1 MRWNLSVAGLAA
13 SWGFIALIVAHV
25 RLSAETLAFYRVALA
40 ALTMALVLAAARELA
55 RLRVARGDL
64 ARLVGLGAGLA
75 GHWFLYFETIKLAS
89 VAVAVV
95 TVYTAPIFL
104 ALLAPVFLVE
114 SRSRVAL
121 AALVPGAAGIV
132 LVALAGGG
140 SGGRVGAAGIA

>member
-13 SWGFIALIVAHV
+13 SGGFIALIVAHV

-40 ALTMALVLAAARELA
+40 ALTMALGLAAARQLR
-55 RLRVARGDL
+55 RLRVSPGDL
-64 ARLVGLGAGLA
+64 ARLGALGAGLA

-114 SRSRVAL
+114 GRSRVAL

-132 LVALAGGG
+132 LIAVAGSPGGHV
-140 SGGRVGAAGIA
+140 RP